1 MHRVLYILLLFVVFP
16 VSAQNRFITLN
27 WQELPAAQTLPEVV
41 ESIPLPDDFRFYTY
55 HVKIEFPEFVDL
67 DPEAAAELTRKK
79 VNLPDYPQA
88 ETSVGVAAYEGIL
101 SVRFVPVVHRGGVY
115 QRINSFKLS
124 VISTPVPVAARA
136 NYTVAKT
143 TEKSVLSSGR
153 FVKIRVSDSGVYRIT
168 SAELRGMGFSNPDK
182 VRLYGYGGY
191 LLSNRFSEHPA
202 DDLPEVPL
210 YRGGDGV
217 LFYARGTLHW
227 QKNGNTFGRIKNF
240 YSDYAYY
247 FLTES
252 DEAPAEFPV
261 EDGTDGSD
269 ANRIETFDAF
279 ALHENDA
286 YSWSGS
292 GRELYDSYDYS
303 LGNSQSYSFKLPGIT
318 DGDGRIKVAFTAK
331 STDVNTTLNV
341 AINGKNI
348 GTQTIEGIGSK
359 DPNAYYKK
367 AAEGI
372 FDHEW
377 TGSKTESTTV
387 TLTHNRSAGIP
398 GRLNYIV
405 LNYKRRLQMNGA
417 YLVFRSED
425 SKNRESTFVISG
437 ANSSTVV
444 WDVTSPVGYKQMK
457 GTLNGDTYTFTIPAS
472 STLREF
478 VAVNTSGSFSG
489 VESMGEIPNQNLH
502 ALNEIDMVIIVPDR
516 TAFVQQAERLAQA
529 HREKSGLTV
538 EVVKSSQVYNEFSS
552 GTPDA
557 TAYRRLM
564 KMLYDRGTAA
574 DEHRIRYLLL
584 FGDCSYDNRMITSNW
599 RSYKPSDF
607 LLCYQFENSVDE
619 TQSFMT
625 DDYFGF
631 LDDSDGTSLATN
643 LLDIGIGRF
652 PVRTVDEAIIAVD
665 KTIDYIN
672 NKNTGTWK
680 RTACFVADD
689 AAGDDNNG
697 FMTQACDLADLV
709 HATNPIMRAE
719 RILADAYKRESSATG
734 HSYPQA
740 TKRLLQL
747 FEQGML
753 LVNYTGHSGTTSWS
767 AENLLTSA
775 DIVKLSSPRLP
786 IWFTA
791 SCEFT
796 RFDAAETTAGELAFL
811 NKKGGAIALF
821 STSRVVFDGPN
832 DSLNE
837 EFIKHFF
844 SYKENKRLRLGDITR
859 LSKTTNSYVSSGS
872 NKLNFCLIGD
882 PALIPSYPDYKV
894 EVDELDGP
902 LSDEWPYVK
911 AGAKVTVKGH
921 ILTPEGE
928 PADDFTG
935 TVHPLVY
942 DSKETVSTLDGVGK
956 GAVTYT
962 DHMKVLFSGMDSV
975 RNGRFELAFPVPLDI
990 NYSNEQG
997 LLNFYACDT
1006 NKREAGGVFSNF
1018 LVGGTADDLPSGGEG
1033 PKMMVYLNTPDF
1045 PWGGQVNETP
1055 YFVAE
1060 LEDEDGI
1067 NTVGNGIGHD
1077 LSLCID
1083 GKITYS
1089 LNDYYTPVAGS
1100 YTKGTV
1106 AYSIPALSE
1115 GKHTLTF
1122 RAWDIMN
1129 NSSVQTLDFEVVN
1142 GLRPGL
1148 LSIMCSKSPAREST
1162 TFILSHDRP
1171 GSELDVRIA
1180 VCDFAGSEL
1189 WVHTEQGI
1197 SAGSYYYV
1205 DWDLCS
1211 NGGQRLSPGIY
1222 LYRASIT
1229 SGGSKE
1235 STKTEKIVIL
1245 AQ

>member
-1 MHRVLYILLLFVVFP
+1 M
-16 VSAQNRFITLN
+16 
-27 WQELPAAQTLPEVV
+27 
-41 ESIPLPDDFRFYTY
+41 
-55 HVKIEFPEFVDL
+55 
-67 DPEAAAELTRKK
+67 
-79 VNLPDYPQA
+79 
-88 ETSVGVAAYEGIL
+88 
-101 SVRFVPVVHRGGVY
+101 
-115 QRINSFKLS
+115 
-124 VISTPVPVAARA
+124 
-136 NYTVAKT
+136 
-143 TEKSVLSSGR
+143 
-153 FVKIRVSDSGVYRIT
+153 
-168 SAELRGMGFSNPDK
+168 
-182 VRLYGYGGY
+182 
-191 LLSNRFSEHPA
+191 
-202 DDLPEVPL
+202 
-210 YRGGDGV
+210 
-217 LFYARGTLHW
+217 
-227 QKNGNTFGRIKNF
+227 
-240 YSDYAYY
+240 
-247 FLTES
+247 
-252 DEAPAEFPV
+252 
-261 EDGTDGSD
+261 
-269 ANRIETFDAF
+269 
-279 ALHENDA
+279 
-286 YSWSGS
+286 
-292 GRELYDSYDYS
+292 
-303 LGNSQSYSFKLPGIT
+303 
-318 DGDGRIKVAFTAK
+318 
-331 STDVNTTLNV
+331 
-341 AINGKNI
+341 
-348 GTQTIEGIGSK
+348 
-359 DPNAYYKK
+359 
-367 AAEGI
+367 
-372 FDHEW
+372 
-377 TGSKTESTTV
+377 
-387 TLTHNRSAGIP
+387 
-398 GRLNYIV
+398 
-405 LNYKRRLQMNGA
+405 
-417 YLVFRSED
+417 
-425 SKNRESTFVISG
+425 
-437 ANSSTVV
+437 
-444 WDVTSPVGYKQMK
+444 
-457 GTLNGDTYTFTIPAS
+457 
-472 STLREF
+472 
-478 VAVNTSGSFSG
+478 
-489 VESMGEIPNQNLH
+489 
-502 ALNEIDMVIIVPDR
+502 
-516 TAFVQQAERLAQA
+516 
-529 HREKSGLTV
+529 
-538 EVVKSSQVYNEFSS
+538 
-552 GTPDA
+552 
-557 TAYRRLM
+557 
-564 KMLYDRGTAA
+564 
-574 DEHRIRYLLL
+574 
-584 FGDCSYDNRMITSNW
+584 
-599 RSYKPSDF
+599 
-607 LLCYQFENSVDE
+607 
-619 TQSFMT
+619 
-625 DDYFGF
+625 
-631 LDDSDGTSLATN
+631 
-643 LLDIGIGRF
+643 
-652 PVRTVDEAIIAVD
+652 
-665 KTIDYIN
+665 
-672 NKNTGTWK
+672 
-680 RTACFVADD
+680 
-689 AAGDDNNG
+689 
-697 FMTQACDLADLV
+697 
-709 HATNPIMRAE
+709 
-719 RILADAYKRESSATG
+719 
-734 HSYPQA
+734 
-740 TKRLLQL
+740 
-747 FEQGML
+747 
-753 LVNYTGHSGTTSWS
+753 
-767 AENLLTSA
+767 
-775 DIVKLSSPRLP
+775 
-786 IWFTA
+786 
-791 SCEFT
+791 
-796 RFDAAETTAGELAFL
+796 
-811 NKKGGAIALF
+811 
-821 STSRVVFDGPN
+821 
-832 DSLNE
+832 
-837 EFIKHFF
+837 
-844 SYKENKRLRLGDITR
+844 
-859 LSKTTNSYVSSGS
+859 
-872 NKLNFCLIGD
+872 
-882 PALIPSYPDYKV
+882 IPSYPDYKV

-975 RNGRFELAFPVPLDI
+975 RNGRFELTFPVPLDI

>member
-55 HVKIEFPEFVDL
+55 HVKIEFPEFVEL

-79 VNLPDYPQA
+79 VSLPDYPQA

-101 SVRFVPVVHRGGVY
+101 NVRFVPVVYRGGVY

-210 YRGGDGV
+210 YRGGGGV

-227 QKNGNTFGRIKNF
+227 QKSGNTFGRIKNF

-269 ANRIETFDAF
+269 AHRIETFDAF
-279 ALHENDA
+279 ALHENDV

-318 DGDGRIKVAFTAK
+318 KGDGRIKVAFTAK
-331 STDVNTTLNV
+331 SAVISTTLTV
-341 AINGKNI
+341 AINGVTV
-348 GTQTIEGIGSK
+348 GTQTIPGIDDDS
-359 DPNAYYKK
+359 DAYYKK
-367 AAEGI
+367 ATEGI

-425 SKNRESTFVISG
+425 SKNKESTFVISG

-444 WDVTSPVGYKQMK
+444 WDITSPTGYKQMK

-502 ALNEIDMVIIVPDR
+502 ALNGIDMVIIVPDR
-516 TAFVQQAERLAQA
+516 TAFVQQAERLAQV
-529 HREKSGLTV
+529 HREKDGLTV
-538 EVVKSSQVYNEFSS
+538 EVVKASQIYNEFSS

-557 TAYRRLM
+557 AAYRRLM
-564 KMLYDRGTAA
+564 KMLYDRGTLA
-574 DEHRIRYLLL
+574 DEHRIKYLLL
-584 FGDCSYDNRMITSNW
+584 FGDCSYDNRMITSSW
-599 RSYKPSDF
+599 KSYKPSDF
-607 LLCYQFENSVDE
+607 LLCYQFENSVNE
-619 TQSFMT
+619 VESYLA
-625 DDYFGF
+625 DDYFGL
-631 LDDSDGTSLATN
+631 LDDNDVMAFGE

-652 PVRTVDEAIIAVD
+652 PVRTIEEATAVVD

-672 NKNTGTWK
+672 NKNVGTWK

-689 AAGDDNNG
+689 AEGKDSNT
-697 FMTQACDLADLV
+697 FMEQANRLADLMYSANSV
-709 HATNPIMRAE
+709 MRAE
-719 RILADAYKRESSATG
+719 RILPDAYKRESSATG

-753 LVNYTGHSGTTSWS
+753 FLNYTGHSGTTSW
-767 AENLLTSA
+767 AEENLLTSA

-796 RFDAAETTAGELAFL
+796 RFDAAETSAGELAFL
-811 NKKGGAIALF
+811 NEKGGAIALF
-821 STSRVVFDGPN
+821 SASRVVYDN
-832 DSLNE
+832 TNANLNNA
-837 EFIKHFF
+837 FIRNLFTLQGG
-844 SYKENKRLRLGDITR
+844 KRLRLGDAVR
-859 LSKTTNSYVSSGS
+859 LSKRAISDGPGITKG
-872 NKLNFCLIGD
+872 NKLNFNLIGD
-882 PALIPSYPDYKV
+882 PALMPAYPDYKV

-902 LSDEWPYVK
+902 LSDEWPYMK

-942 DSKETVSTLDGVGK
+942 DSKETVSTLNGVDK

-975 RNGRFELAFPVPLDI
+975 RNGRFELTFPVPLDI

-1197 SAGSYYYV
+1197 SAGGYYYV